1 VTVKREIGD
10 AAVRAPKVA
19 CLSRDEPAVRRAAA
33 LALRHSLAAP
43 DARVA
48 FAEALSTEK
57 DDAVAQELGEALVQ
71 TARESGDAAER
82 TRLFG
87 VVLRRAGDA
96 GSDGLRFRVEDDL
109 GASRLGDDERR
120 ALADMAASSQSF
132 AKRSF
137 ALTVLARAARA
148 DGDGAVRHARGLLDD
163 ALARDADPA
172 VRDLAARLLAWL
184 PAGDSSIALL
194 AKTVVA
200 DGAWNV
206 RFTAV
211 ETIAACAPPEV
222 ARKTLAAATQDQDS
236 RVAARAKE
244 LAAALEAPR

>member
-1 VTVKREIGD
+1 
-10 AAVRAPKVA
+10 
-19 CLSRDEPAVRRAAA
+19 
-33 LALRHSLAAP
+33 
-43 DARVA
+43 
-48 FAEALSTEK
+48 
-57 DDAVAQELGEALVQ
+57 
-71 TARESGDAAER
+71 
-82 TRLFG
+82 
-87 VVLRRAGDA
+87 
-96 GSDGLRFRVEDDL
+96 
-109 GASRLGDDERR
+109 
-120 ALADMAASSQSF
+120 MAASSQSF